1 MFMARTT
8 AYSALQAQPHGVPGS
23 SVHQR
28 HYSRPGFRGAP
39 SMRFSRGRLLG
50 AVRVPT
56 TSMLDPKDAGDYKS
70 TFLNQNKQK
79 LTDCQHKNRQSYY
92 VRRHEFQL

>member
-1 MFMARTT
+1 
-8 AYSALQAQPHGVPGS
+8 
-23 SVHQR
+23 
-28 HYSRPGFRGAP
+28 
-39 SMRFSRGRLLG
+39 
-50 AVRVPT
+50 
-56 TSMLDPKDAGDYKS
+56 MLDPKDAGDYKS